1 MQLAVLGL
9 RCGTQ
14 ALKLAGSVVA
24 ACKLRCFSVWGLSS
38 STRDWTYVPCIA
50 RWILNHWTTKEG
62 PQRKFLMH
70 LGVSC
75 SCLISMLI
83 LNHVLPQRRLR
94 MFSACCSTP
103 HWNHLDNCQQLS
115 LVRGFPGWCSGKE
128 SPCQWKETQ
137 EMWVQS
143 LGREDPL
150 EEEMATHSFS
160 CLGNPMDR
168 GAWWATVHG
177 VTQTEEPGRLLCVSH
192 THTHTHTLSL
202 CLSLSL
208 SLSVCL
214 SLYLSLCLSL
224 SLFLSLPVSLSLYLS
239 LLIWGGGGLC
249 PGKHSNLIGDAA
261 DAPCRRCCCLWSAA
275 AVVMASLWAERV
287 SGPSPCNYRLRSPWS
302 ILSNSYLH
310 RTLEQRARVRGVL
323 LYAPPLSKKQ
333 RGSPTGENLGAVFV
347 HWRWAGPV
355 LTLPRW
361 PHPGSGWMEG
371 WLGSRK
377 WGFQWGFTEQ
387 KFKWDFFFFLT

>member
-24 ACKLRCFSVWGLSS
+24 ACKLRCSSVWGLSS

-115 LVRGFPGWCSGKE
+115 LVRGFPGWCSGKQ

-192 THTHTHTLSL
+192 THTHTHSLSACLCLSL
-202 CLSLSL
+202 FLCVSHCISLSVCLCLSFSLSL
-208 SLSVCL
+208 SLSPSIFLFWSEEEEDCAQANIRI
-214 SLYLSLCLSL
+214 SLETQRML
-224 SLFLSLPVSLSLYLS
+224 
-239 LLIWGGGGLC
+239 
-249 PGKHSNLIGDAA
+249 HA
-261 DAPCRRCCCLWSAA
+261 DAA
-275 AVVMASLWAERV
+275 AVSDLQLLWWWHLCGPRGSQDPVPVTTDSGAPGPSWVTLTCTELWSKEQESGECFFMLHLWAKNRGGLQQE
-287 SGPSPCNYRLRSPWS
+287 
-302 ILSNSYLH
+302 
-310 RTLEQRARVRGVL
+310 RTLELCLCTDVGQDLCWPCPADHTPAPAGWRDDWGAESGVSSGAL
-323 LYAPPLSKKQ
+323 LSKN
-333 RGSPTGENLGAVFV
+333 SSEI
-347 HWRWAGPV
+347 
-355 LTLPRW
+355 
-361 PHPGSGWMEG
+361 
-371 WLGSRK
+371 
-377 WGFQWGFTEQ
+377 
-387 KFKWDFFFFLT
+387 FFFF